1 MTLMVNGKKVEWKE
15 NETIDH
21 LLKRVGYV
29 FPLVIFK
36 LNGEVIPRTKFSQAT
51 VPDNAEINVIHMI
64 SGG

>member
-1 MTLMVNGKKVEWKE
+1 MTLQINGKKIEWKD
-15 NETIDH
+15 NETITQ

-36 LNGEVIPRTKFSQAT
+36 LNGEVIPRNKFSQVT
-51 VPDNAEINVIHMI
+51 VPDNAEIDVIHMI